1 MNLAV
6 CGLFAALIAAGAFI
20 KITIPMPLTDMHFT
34 MQWFFVL
41 LAGLLLS
48 SNQAFASVGT
58 YLIVGLIG
66 IPVFATGGGPAYLL
80 KPTFGFLLGFAL
92 AAWTMGFLSERMHA
106 TRALPMMIPAT
117 AGFVVYYG
125 MGLIYFYLIANF
137 LLANPIGWKEIFVVY
152 CVGTMAPDYILCV
165 LAAVVAARLKPVI
178 SQMMIYS

>member
-1 MNLAV
+1 MSLAV

-48 SNQAFASVGT
+48 SNQAFMSVAT

-66 IPVFATGGGPAYLL
+66 IPVFASGGGPAYLL
-80 KPTFGFLLGFAL
+80 KPTFGFLLGFAF
-92 AAWTMGFLSERMHA
+92 AAWVMGFLNERMH
-106 TRALPMMIPAT
+106 TMRALPMMIPAT

-125 MGLIYFYLIANF
+125 MGLIYFYMIANF

-165 LAAVVAARLKPVI
+165 LAVVVAVRLKTAI
-178 SQMMIYS
+178 SQMMMYS

>member
-1 MNLAV
+1 MSLAV

-34 MQWFFVL
+34 MHWFSVL
-41 LAGLLLS
+41 LAGLLIS
-48 SNQAFASVGT
+48 SNQAFMSVAT

-66 IPVFATGGGPAYLL
+66 IPVFASGGGPAYLL
-80 KPTFGFLLGFAL
+80 KPTFGFLLGFAF
-92 AAWTMGFLSERMHA
+92 AAWVMGFLNERMH
-106 TRALPMMIPAT
+106 TMRALPMMIPAT

-125 MGLIYFYLIANF
+125 MGLIYFYMIANF

-165 LAAVVAARLKPVI
+165 LAVVVAGRLKPAI
-178 SQMMIYS
+178 SQMMMYS